1 MMSYDIQNS
10 RTTLT
15 ISVMDSRRASAL
27 VKVMSSGLKRWS
39 LHMLSSML
47 MSHFEASVAMAY
59 EAIRASLKSSARKK
73 SEKTYHM
80 MSCYV

>member
-59 EAIRASLKSSARKK
+59 EAIRASLKVVPGK
-73 SEKTYHM
+73 
-80 MSCYV
+80 V

>member
-1 MMSYDIQNS
+1 MMSYDTTK
-10 RTTLT
+10 RCTTLT

-27 VKVMSSGLKRWS
+27 VKVISSGLKRWS

-59 EAIRASLKSSARKK
+59 EAMRASLKVVPGRSLK
-73 SEKTYHM
+73 KTYNI
-80 MSCYV
+80 MSC